1 MSRPARNALVFLL
14 LILGCAS
21 PQQEAL
27 QVAKPSELPPIA
39 PKPAKTPVDQGAA
52 VATPPGPILSREEI
66 RLLQARLKA
75 ARFYAGPVDG
85 IAGPKTRSGVL
96 RLQAACVNL
105 EDLLETSNSEIVQA
119 TGRSQ
124 AARFDGEEVRLIQVR
139 LKDAGFDP
147 GSIDGRPGAKTTA
160 ALLRFQAGC
169 TTLKN
174 LPAAWN
180 RDLRAEG
187 KPSSRP
193 AGEKSHATPAQSTGV
208 EIARSTVAVNQS
220 SGNEKIR
227 QEQLRLRD
235 AGFDP
240 GPIDGIL
247 GPKTIVA
254 MQRYQKSPRLK
265 NSR

>member
-1 MSRPARNALVFLL
+1 MPRPARNSLVFLL
-14 LILGCAS
+14 LISGCAS
-21 PQQEAL
+21 AHQETL
-27 QVAKPSELPPIA
+27 QVATPSEPPPAPIA
-39 PKPAKTPVDQGAA
+39 AKPAEPPPDR
-52 VATPPGPILSREEI
+52 ATPASPTLSREEI

-119 TGRSQ
+119 TGPSQPARSNS
-124 AARFDGEEVRLIQVR
+124 EKVRLIQVR
-139 LKDAGFDP
+139 LKDVGFDP

-180 RDLRAEG
+180 RNLGAEG
-187 KPSSRP
+187 NPSSRP

-208 EIARSTVAVNQS
+208 EIASSTIAVNQS

-247 GPKTIVA
+247 GPKTIAA